1 MAFST
6 AQAWMLTLPNRSNF
20 DLLKIVCVMR
30 KIMLALS
37 MAVTLAAMT
46 GCKDNPY
53 KDERHA
59 MDDQMRQERKFMDQA
74 IKDHS
79 PDVQRVDLIDSTV
92 VYTHI
97 YDGIIDIKAYT
108 FSGNTCVEVE
118 RVYTFPN
125 QMMALRHYRNA
136 IEKAELYDNIQ
147 LFNNQVRYD
156 LKQQQHELETK
167 GLTKEQLKAKFE
179 DQISKAKADLKHHHT
194 KK

>member
-6 AQAWMLTLPNRSNF
+6 AKAWMLTLPNRSNF

-179 DQISKAKADLKHHHT
+179 DQISKAKADLKHHH

>member
-1 MAFST
+1 MAFGT

-179 DQISKAKADLKHHHT
+179 DQISKAKADLKHHH

>member
-1 MAFST
+1 
-6 AQAWMLTLPNRSNF
+6 
-20 DLLKIVCVMR
+20 MR
-30 KIMLALS
+30 KLMLVVSVAAC
-37 MAVTLAAMT
+37 MAGLA

-53 KDERHA
+53 KAERQA
-59 MDDQMRQERKFMDQA
+59 MDGQMRQERKFMDQA

-79 PDVQRVDLIDSTV
+79 PDVQRVDLIESTV

-108 FSGNTCVEVE
+108 FSGDTCVEVE

-136 IEKAELYDNIQ
+136 IERAELYDNIQ
-147 LFNNQVRYD
+147 LFNNQVKYD

-179 DQISKAKADLKHHHT
+179 DQIQKAKADLKHH

>member
-1 MAFST
+1 
-6 AQAWMLTLPNRSNF
+6 
-20 DLLKIVCVMR
+20 
-30 KIMLALS
+30 MLALS
-37 MAVTLAAMT
+37 MAVALAAMT

-59 MDDQMRQERKFMDQA
+59 MDDRIRQERKFMDQA
-74 IKDHS
+74 IKEHS

-108 FSGNTCVEVE
+108 FSGNACVEVE

-136 IEKAELYDNIQ
+136 IERAELYDNIQ
-147 LFNNQVRYD
+147 LFNNQVKYN
-156 LKQQQHELETK
+156 LKQQQYELETK

-179 DQISKAKADLKHHHT
+179 NQINKAKEDMKHHH